1 LCLALELRQL
11 RHVIALAQ
19 HGSLG
24 RAAAALHMTQPALSR
39 SLKQI
44 EWDVGKALFDRSNTA
59 VTPADHDLLLLRRAR
74 ELVDAAD
81 ALDSE
86 VLLRRVSGL
95 GQLNISAGPYPAE
108 TIVPMALARFMPDN
122 PLVGV
127 KVVGSGDWDE
137 LVRRLRTRELDPVI
151 AEFSTLAEE
160 NDLALDVMKAHQVYF
175 MARPRHPLAG
185 KAEVH
190 PEETFAFPF
199 AVCTRLPPRALQP
212 MLAARLPSTPLQPGR
227 PFPAIE
233 CNGMATAKLLVAQSD
248 AIGPFTLPTAAQKLE
263 HGRLTVLGR
272 EPWSYAHYAIL
283 TLKAQ
288 ASTAAAHRFR
298 ACLHEAE
305 DALAREEALLVSKLL
320 PERPPAERE
329 MGAR

>member
-1 LCLALELRQL
+1 
-11 RHVIALAQ
+11 
-19 HGSLG
+19 
-24 RAAAALHMTQPALSR
+24 MTQPAPSR
-39 SLKQI
+39 SLQQI
-44 EWDVGKALFDRSNTA
+44 EWEVGKALFDRSSSG
-59 VTPADHDLLLLRRAR
+59 VTSTDHDLLLLRRAR

-95 GQLNISAGPYPAE
+95 GQLNIGAGPYPAE
-108 TIVPMALARFMPDN
+108 TIVPMALARFMPNN

-127 KVVGSGDWDE
+127 KLVGSGDWDE
-137 LVRRLRTRELDPVI
+137 LVLRLRTRELDLVV

-175 MARPRHPLAG
+175 TARPGHPLAG

-212 MLAARLPSTPLQPGR
+212 MLSARLPSTPRQPGR

-233 CNGMATAKLLVAQSD
+233 CNGLATAKLVVAQSV
-248 AIGPFTLPTAAQKLE
+248 AIGPFTLPTVAQELE
-263 HGRLTVLGR
+263 HGRMTVLGT

-283 TLKAQ
+283 SLKGQ
-288 ASTAAAHRFR
+288 ATTAAARRFR

-305 DALAREEALLVSKLL
+305 DALEREEARLVSKLL
-320 PERPPAERE
+320 PARAPAERE
-329 MGAR
+329 TSAR